1 MASTSQRQDGRDG
14 VLSALDADVQVLNH
28 AKDTCGATPPAQDA
42 FDSASALLTTIKVR
56 SLLGPQQ

>member
-28 AKDTCGATPPAQDA
+28 AKDTCGAPPAQDA
-42 FDSASALLTTIKVR
+42 FDSASTLLTTIKVR
-56 SLLGPQQ
+56 SLLGPQR